1 MNMIFKGVGIDP
13 NLVDENEGIVE
24 GYGSIF
30 GNVDSDGDIIVKGAY
45 TKTLMENGP
54 RVRYVNQHRIDQPL
68 GKFETLV
75 EDEVGLKFK
84 AKVPLTTLG
93 KDVLLLMKSGVLNE
107 NSVGIMPIQKEYSN
121 DGIRLLKEV
130 KLYEISCVTL
140 AANPM
145 ALITNAKGELD
156 TDLYAKR
163 FDALNRVIKKEN
175 VSDELGYAIEAELM
189 KLKSLFV
196 KLTTSPAPNATEP
209 EETKGEDISEIFQY
223 LKSKF

>member
-1 MNMIFKGVGIDP
+1 MIFKGVGIDP

-45 TKTLMENGP
+45 TKTLMENGL

-68 GKFETLV
+68 GKFEVLM
-75 EDEVGLKFK
+75 EDEIGLKFQ

-107 NSVGIMPIQKEYSN
+107 NSVGIMPIQKEYTN
-121 DGIRLLKEV
+121 DGVRLLKEV

-196 KLTTSPAPNATEP
+196 KLTTPPVEDTTEP
-209 EETKGEDISEIFQY
+209 EAKGEDISEIFQY

>member
-1 MNMIFKGVGIDP
+1 MIFKGVGIDP

-68 GKFETLV
+68 GKFEVLM
-75 EDEVGLKFK
+75 EDEIGLKFQ
-84 AKVPLTTLG
+84 ARVPLTTLG

-107 NSVGIMPIQKEYSN
+107 NSVGILPIQKEYTN

-163 FDALNRVIKKEN
+163 FDALNKVIKKEN

-189 KLKSLFV
+189 KLKSLFM
-196 KLTTSPAPNATEP
+196 KLTTPPVEDTTEP
-209 EETKGEDISEIFQY
+209 EAKGEDISEIFQY

>member
-1 MNMIFKGVGIDP
+1 MTMIFKGAGIDP
-13 NLVDENEGIVE
+13 NMVDENEGIVE

-30 GNVDSDGDIIVKGAY
+30 GNIDSDGDIITRGAY
-45 TKTLMENGP
+45 TKTLAENGS

-68 GKFETLV
+68 GKFEVLM
-75 EDEVGLKFK
+75 EDEIGLKFK

-107 NSVGIMPIQKEYSN
+107 NSVGIMPIQKEYNS
-121 DGIRLLKEV
+121 DGVRLLKEV

-196 KLTTSPAPNATEP
+196 KLTTPPVEATEP
-209 EETKGEDISEIFQY
+209 EEKGEDISEIFQY

>member
-1 MNMIFKGVGIDP
+1 MTMIFKGVGIDP

-30 GNVDSDGDIIVKGAY
+30 GNIDSDGDIIVKGAY

-75 EDEVGLKFK
+75 EDEVGLKFR

-156 TDLYAKR
+156 MDLYAKR

-196 KLTTSPAPNATEP
+196 KLTTSPVEDTTEP
-209 EETKGEDISEIFQY
+209 ETKGEDISEIFQY

>member
-1 MNMIFKGVGIDP
+1 MIFKGVGIDP

-45 TKTLMENGP
+45 TKTLMENGS

-68 GKFETLV
+68 GKFEVLM
-75 EDEVGLKFK
+75 EDEIGLKFQ

-107 NSVGIMPIQKEYSN
+107 NSVGIMPIQKEYTN
-121 DGIRLLKEV
+121 DGVRLLKEV

-196 KLTTSPAPNATEP
+196 KLTTPPVEDTTEP
-209 EETKGEDISEIFQY
+209 EAKGEDISEIFQY

>member
-1 MNMIFKGVGIDP
+1 MIFKGAGIDP
-13 NLVDENEGIVE
+13 NLVDDVEGIVE

-30 GNVDSDGDIIVKGAY
+30 GNIDSDGDIIVKGAY
-45 TKTLMENGP
+45 TKTLTENGS

-68 GKFETLV
+68 GKMDMLI
-75 EDEVGLKFK
+75 EDEIGLKFK

-107 NSVGIMPIQKEYSN
+107 NSVGIVPIQKEYSN
-121 DGIRLLKEV
+121 DGVRLLKEV

-145 ALITNAKGELD
+145 ALITNAKGEID
-156 TDLYAKR
+156 QDLFSAR

-189 KLKSLFV
+189 KMKSLFIE
-196 KLTTSPAPNATEP
+196 LTTPPVENTTEP
-209 EETKGEDISEIFQY
+209 EVKQEDISEIFKY
-223 LKSKF
+223 LKSKI

>member
-1 MNMIFKGVGIDP
+1 MIFKGAGIDP
-13 NLVDENEGIVE
+13 NLVDDVEGIVE

-30 GNVDSDGDIIVKGAY
+30 GNIDSDGDIIVKGAY
-45 TKTLMENGP
+45 TKTLAENGA

-68 GKFETLV
+68 GKMDMLI
-75 EDEVGLKFK
+75 EDEIGLKFK

-107 NSVGIMPIQKEYSN
+107 NSVGIVPIQKEYSN
-121 DGIRLLKEV
+121 DGVRLLKEV

-145 ALITNAKGELD
+145 ALITNAKGEID
-156 TDLYAKR
+156 QDLFSAR

-189 KLKSLFV
+189 KMKSLFIQ
-196 KLTTSPAPNATEP
+196 LTTLPEDNTPTEP
-209 EETKGEDISEIFQY
+209 EVKQEDISEIFKY
-223 LKSKF
+223 LKSKI

>member
-45 TKTLMENGP
+45 TKTLMENGL

-68 GKFETLV
+68 GKFEVLM
-75 EDEVGLKFK
+75 EDEIGLKFQ

-107 NSVGIMPIQKEYSN
+107 NSVGIMPIQKEYTN
-121 DGIRLLKEV
+121 DGVRLLKEV

-196 KLTTSPAPNATEP
+196 KLTTPPVEDTTEP
-209 EETKGEDISEIFQY
+209 EAKGEDISEIFQY